1 MVGAGCSPRTR
12 NPAKGVRYKD
22 MSTIYR
28 RRTQLSLFGVLAMA
42 ALLAVLLAVT
52 LTAGPTQAQ
61 TGIDPVDPRT
71 GDNEDFY
78 DEPHPCSEEAQP
90 DANTVSIISEGYYAV
105 FDAFWDYEVGHLS
118 DNFCPPEVTVTT
130 ETHTDEETGEETTVT
145 VYDRSDANIH
155 ISETAF
161 SIPDSYKVTVIDSRP
176 STVNGTSSK
185 VTGETIDLADYPFLR
200 EAVSAVKPGP
210 DSTAENPTTVF
221 ANNTVYWVRL
231 DEPGTTAD
239 ETSPLKIG
247 FSTALMKDGDWHNPD
262 GNPVQFQFGAV
273 HVIKAGIPQEVH
285 VVGADFFAFDQR
297 TTNTLLPKAKWSNIE
312 TATESE
318 IDMALGEYRPMQFV
332 FTKPGEYLVQGQ
344 IQAHVRRNAPDGAH
358 PGWEPIN
365 PGDSITSPTEWYT
378 FHVGPVADLGVTL
391 THTDETPGDDST
403 TVTDGTASFSVTATN
418 HGPQAA
424 ENVVVEVDLPVG
436 LDYVATDPAQAG
448 VTYECGVISWRVGN
462 LNNGQSQTL
471 NFTAS
476 VGAGAPKSLTADAE
490 VHASTVDDE
499 KANNTV
505 SVEVMPSSTVVRPPF
520 FPGVSRDIVEHAI
533 AGAHAGDPVAANN
546 PDGRELTYTLS
557 GRCSNWFQTH
567 SNGRIVLASGQTL
580 DYDEQSEFHL
590 TLNVSDGV
598 NASGAADASAD
609 DSTPV
614 TIRVI
619 DTPDDAVHPTVTF
632 NLSNGDTQFY
642 PNLDLNH
649 PVAGSTVVITPEV
662 QNLPAGVQP
671 NHYLWTNSLGGREEF
686 WGADGEVPASAS
698 SAGAVTYTVQIQWNG
713 GGITAS
719 YIINWAPDP
728 DDQG

>member
-1 MVGAGCSPRTR
+1 
-12 NPAKGVRYKD
+12 

-247 FSTALMKDGDWHNPD
+247 FSTALMKDGDWHNPN
-262 GNPVQFQFGAV
+262 GNPVQFHFGAV
-273 HVIKAGIPQEVH
+273 HV
-285 VVGADFFAFDQR
+285 VGANFFAFDQR
-297 TTNTLLPKAKWSNIE
+297 ETDTPLTNSKWSNIE
-312 TATESE
+312 TATEGK
-318 IDMALGEYRPMQFV
+318 IDMAVGEYRPMQLL
-332 FTKPGEYLVQGQ
+332 FTQPGEYLVQAR
-344 IQAHVRRNAPDGAH
+344 IQAHVRREAPAGSD
-358 PGWEPIN
+358 PNWEPIN
-365 PGDSITSPTEWYT
+365 PGDSITSPAEWYT
-378 FHVGPVADLGVTL
+378 FYVGPLTLNQDPVFGIERAVPENSAAGVAAGRAAPVLDEDAGDTHTFNLTGGGADKFILSATGDGVQIAVADGAVLNYEDRQSYDLTLQVSDGKDRFSHVDASVDDTIPVRIVVEDDPNEQLAVTL
-391 THTDETPGDDST
+391 EADRT
-403 TVTDGTASFSVTATN
+403 TQTIGQGVRLTARVHNSPVSSGRLSYRHHEQNVGGGMSLTELTQYTTRTVTWDGAPVSREYTMTVWVTDGGTNAPQVTSN
-418 HGPQAA
+418 
-424 ENVVVEVDLPVG
+424 
-436 LDYVATDPAQAG
+436 
-448 VTYECGVISWRVGN
+448 RV
-462 LNNGQSQTL
+462 
-471 NFTAS
+471 
-476 VGAGAPKSLTADAE
+476 
-490 VHASTVDDE
+490 
-499 KANNTV
+499 
-505 SVEVMPSSTVVRPPF
+505 
-520 FPGVSRDIVEHAI
+520 
-533 AGAHAGDPVAANN
+533 
-546 PDGRELTYTLS
+546 
-557 GRCSNWFQTH
+557 
-567 SNGRIVLASGQTL
+567 
-580 DYDEQSEFHL
+580 
-590 TLNVSDGV
+590 
-598 NASGAADASAD
+598 
-609 DSTPV
+609 
-614 TIRVI
+614 VI
-619 DTPDDAVHPTVTF
+619 D
-632 NLSNGDTQFY
+632 
-642 PNLDLNH
+642 
-649 PVAGSTVVITPEV
+649 
-662 QNLPAGVQP
+662 
-671 NHYLWTNSLGGREEF
+671 WTN
-686 WGADGEVPASAS
+686 
-698 SAGAVTYTVQIQWNG
+698 
-713 GGITAS
+713 
-719 YIINWAPDP
+719 
-728 DDQG
+728 